1 MKKLLSAVLFCLLF
15 PISQLYAQ
23 TGAWGM
29 KIGLNS
35 SGQHIVNV
43 PVISAVP
50 GGLPE
55 YANNRYVEWSRTTFD
70 ALVFYDRALL
80 PNLSLQAGLG
90 YRQKG
95 FLSNAV
101 YQQAKGYAIR
111 TSSLLRNDDNLFQ
124 YASSELSLQFR
135 TNPKRLVGYLR
146 LGQRLD
152 YLLKF
157 RSKFWGDSYG
167 YFTPMDYNVFG
178 AVGIEYSI
186 NKKWLHRKPATS
198 DSPIYERPTV
208 LFLEIE
214 GVPPLKNIQQTQTR
228 DVPFVQVTDEDGKEV
243 FTPPFRMQK
252 IVRNTSIGLK
262 IGMRF

>member
-1 MKKLLSAVLFCLLF
+1 MKKTIPLTVFWGILCGS
-15 PISQLYAQ
+15 PIFAQ
-23 TGAWGM
+23 TSSWGV

-43 PVISAVP
+43 PLIPALPS
-50 GGLPE
+50 GLPV
-55 YANNRYVEWSRTTFD
+55 YASNSYVEFSRTTFD

-80 PNLSLQAGLG
+80 SNLHLQAGLG

-101 YQQAKGYAIR
+101 YQQAKGYALY
-111 TSSLLRNDDNLFQ
+111 TSILRIDDNLFE

-157 RSKFWGDSYG
+157 RSSFWGDSYG

-178 AVGIEYSI
+178 AIGIEYSL
-186 NKKWLHRKPATS
+186 NKKWLRRKPAAL
-198 DSPIYERPTV
+198 DSPIYARPTAF
-208 LFLEIE
+208 FLEVE

-228 DVPFVQVTDEDGKEV
+228 DVPFVQVTTEDGKEI

-252 IVRNTSIGLK
+252 IVRNTSVGLK
-262 IGMRF
+262 IGVRF

>member
-1 MKKLLSAVLFCLLF
+1 MKRSLLAALLCLLF
-15 PISQLYAQ
+15 SIPQLCAQ
-23 TGAWGM
+23 TGAWGV
-29 KIGLNS
+29 KIGLNA

-43 PVISAVP
+43 PVIPYVST
-50 GGLPE
+50 GLPV
-55 YANNRYVEWSRTTFD
+55 YANNSYVEFSRITFD
-70 ALVFYDRALL
+70 ALIFYDRALL
-80 PNLSLQAGLG
+80 SNLHLQAGLG

-101 YQQAKGYAIR
+101 YQQANGYALY
-111 TSSLLRNDDNLFQ
+111 SSILPVDDNLFE

-157 RSKFWGDSYG
+157 RSRFWGDSYG
-167 YFTPMDYNVFG
+167 YFKQMDFNVFG
-178 AVGIEYSI
+178 AIGIEYSL
-186 NKKWLHRKPATS
+186 NKKWLHRKSAGS
-198 DSPIYERPTV
+198 DSPIYARPTA

-214 GVPPLKNIQQTQTR
+214 GVPPLNNIQRPQMR
-228 DVPFVQVTDEDGKEV
+228 DVPFVQVTDEVGQQI

-262 IGMRF
+262 VGVRF